1 MPDTVALIV
10 AAGRGH
16 RAAGPVPKQ
25 YLPLAGEPMLR
36 RAVLAFLDHP
46 EVDASRVVIHPDDR
60 ALYDEAVH
68 GLDLLEPVEGG
79 DERQESVRRGLEAL
93 AALVPDLVLI
103 HDAARPLVGAETI
116 QRSLAALATAP
127 AAIVAVPVRD
137 TLKRVGGAHGVSVQA
152 TVAREALWRAQTP
165 QAFRF
170 DAILAAHRAAAG
182 AALPDDA
189 AVAERAGIEV
199 VVVEGSEDN
208 LKVTTAQDFARAERL
223 LAGAATGETR
233 VGSGF
238 DAHRFAARGDHL
250 MLCGVR
256 VAHERGLL
264 GHSDADVGL
273 HALVDA
279 LLGALGAGDI
289 GTHFPSSDR
298 RWKDADSAVFV
309 DHARALA
316 AAAGAT
322 VANLDLTVIC
332 ERPRLGA
339 HRSAM
344 CARIAALLAIPES
357 RVSVKAT
364 TTDGL
369 GFTGRRE
376 GIAAHAVVS
385 LRFGR

>member
-1 MPDTVALIV
+1 
-10 AAGRGH
+10 
-16 RAAGPVPKQ
+16 
-25 YLPLAGEPMLR
+25 
-36 RAVLAFLDHP
+36 
-46 EVDASRVVIHPDDR
+46 
-60 ALYDEAVH
+60 
-68 GLDLLEPVEGG
+68 
-79 DERQESVRRGLEAL
+79 
-93 AALVPDLVLI
+93 
-103 HDAARPLVGAETI
+103 LVGAETI
-116 QRSLAALATAP
+116 RRSLAALATAP
-127 AAIVAVPVRD
+127 GAIVAVPVRD
-137 TLKRVGGAHGVSVQA
+137 TLKRVGGAHGVVQA
-152 TVAREALWRAQTP
+152 TVPREGLWRAQTP

-170 DAILAAHRAAAG
+170 DAILAAHRAAVG

-189 AVAERAGIEV
+189 AVAERAGLEV

-208 LKVTTAQDFARAERL
+208 LKVTTAEDIARAERL

-238 DAHRFAARGDHL
+238 DAHRFAASGDHL

-256 VAHERGLL
+256 IAHERGLL

-289 GTHFPSSDR
+289 GTHFPSSER
-298 RWKDADSAVFV
+298 RWKGADSALFV

-339 HRSAM
+339 HRTAM
-344 CARIAALLAIPES
+344 RSRIASLLAIPES

-369 GFTGRRE
+369 GFTGRGE